1 MNKNTTKTQTLRS
14 LVDCSV
20 HITSSFFIVSVKTVI
35 TDLEHLRLTCLF
47 LPVGGWNMAA
57 LHL

>member
-1 MNKNTTKTQTLRS
+1 MHKNTTKSQTLRS

-20 HITSSFFIVSVKTVI
+20 HITSSFFIVLVKTVI
-35 TDLEHLRLTCLF
+35 TDPEHLHLACLF
-47 LPVGGWNMAA
+47 LPVSGWNMAA

>member
-1 MNKNTTKTQTLRS
+1 MHKNTTKTQTLRS

-20 HITSSFFIVSVKTVI
+20 HITSSFFIVLVKTVI
-35 TDLEHLRLTCLF
+35 TDPEHLCLACLF
-47 LPVGGWNMAA
+47 LPVSDWNMAA